1 MRSAASPLTTYLP
14 RNLQLEA
21 KGGIV
26 RTSVWTARMD
36 RLDSR
41 SFKVSFSLAAENTRR
56 CSRAE
61 GDPMR
66 GRLVGST
73 CALLVASATLVGA
86 GWWSYRL
93 DLGANTSGCFLESD
107 TTNNTAWATL
117 RIRTGRVNVLS
128 RGGGV

>member
-1 MRSAASPLTTYLP
+1 
-14 RNLQLEA
+14 
-21 KGGIV
+21 
-26 RTSVWTARMD
+26 
-36 RLDSR
+36 
-41 SFKVSFSLAAENTRR
+41 
-56 CSRAE
+56 
-61 GDPMR
+61 MR